1 MQKPPSVYVLS
12 EEDYRRIEYM
22 LAGLTRAID
31 TLFDRRLVEPM
42 TCPDDTGDFDDV
54 ADKVHKDYLF

>member
-1 MQKPPSVYVLS
+1 
-12 EEDYRRIEYM
+12 M
-22 LAGLTRAID
+22 LAGLTRAMD
-31 TLFDRRLVEPM
+31 TLFDRRLVEPQ